1 MVEVKIDKKSGAEM
15 LLSLSGSTH
24 QIAEESAIMLIE
36 ICKAIS
42 NATGDPF
49 DNVLTAIVGSAKM
62 MHFFRSKEEQNGH

>member
-1 MVEVKIDKKSGAEM
+1 MVEVKIDKKSGTDM

-49 DNVLTAIVGSAKM
+49 DKVFTAIVGSAKM
-62 MHFFRSKEEQNGH
+62 MHFFRSKEEGNGN

>member
-1 MVEVKIDKKSGAEM
+1 MVEVKIDKKSGTAM
-15 LLSLSGSTH
+15 LLTLSGSTH

-49 DNVLTAIVGSAKM
+49 DKVFTAIVGGAKM
-62 MHFFRSKEEQNGH
+62 MHFFRSKEEGNGK